1 MFVPFYAYFSLTL
14 TYFFMRK
21 QSFPTSLEFFKFK
34 ALYNYSPELPLF
46 PDLRYRSYKIFRKIC
61 EKRMKQKSQA
71 FAASSDSKC
80 LVLICAPQ
88 GRPRFYFY
96 FAQRSFTTSPAIISP
111 TTDGTNATLPGIS
124 LLSVHLCFAPGGQI
138 QWFLQLIAMSSIG
151 LVGFSSE

>member
-1 MFVPFYAYFSLTL
+1 
-14 TYFFMRK
+14 
-21 QSFPTSLEFFKFK
+21 
-34 ALYNYSPELPLF
+34 
-46 PDLRYRSYKIFRKIC
+46 
-61 EKRMKQKSQA
+61 MKQKSQA

-124 LLSVHLCFAPGGQI
+124 LLSVHLCSAPGGHYL
-138 QWFLQLIAMSSIG
+138 FLLLTMAVNIRSSSIQ
-151 LVGFSSE
+151 FSRYKKIPAGYRQGISFMYRVHLSLMNLAPPWYTDYKSTVKCRLKYCRAFTLFGILTQ

>member
-1 MFVPFYAYFSLTL
+1 
-14 TYFFMRK
+14 MRK

-46 PDLRYRSYKIFRKIC
+46 SDLRYRSYKIFRKIC
-61 EKRMKQKSQA
+61 EKKMKQKSQA

-88 GRPRFYFY
+88 GRPRFY

-124 LLSVHLCFAPGGQI
+124 LLSVHLCSAPGGQI

>member
-1 MFVPFYAYFSLTL
+1 
-14 TYFFMRK
+14 
-21 QSFPTSLEFFKFK
+21 
-34 ALYNYSPELPLF
+34 
-46 PDLRYRSYKIFRKIC
+46 
-61 EKRMKQKSQA
+61 MKQKNQA

-124 LLSVHLCFAPGGQI
+124 LLSVHLCSAPGGQI
-138 QWFLQLIAMSSIG
+138 QWFLQLIAMSSI
-151 LVGFSSE
+151 LLSRLTVDERQRFYLDNMKTSSEHLLKLVVDLLDFHIGSPPGPRRASSACSRPCA